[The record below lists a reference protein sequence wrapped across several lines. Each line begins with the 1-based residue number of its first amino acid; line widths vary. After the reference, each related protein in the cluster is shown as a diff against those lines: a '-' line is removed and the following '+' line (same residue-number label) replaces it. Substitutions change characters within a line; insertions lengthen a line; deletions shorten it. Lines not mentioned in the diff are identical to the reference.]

1 MSRRAMVVEDDPHIG
16 ALVEFALEPLALAV
30 ERYDDGE
37 AALERLRAAPRPDV
51 VVLDLMLPR
60 GSGRD
65 ILRALDDD
73 PGLASVPV
81 LVLSARA
88 GSSDLARARGPMAF
102 LAKPFDV
109 DDLLR
114 VVEDLLR

>member
-1 MSRRAMVVEDDPHIG
+1 MTRRALVVEDDPHIG
-16 ALVEFALEPLALAV
+16 VLVEFTLEPLGLLV
-30 ERYDDGE
+30 ERCGDGE
-37 AALERLRAAPRPDV
+37 SALERLRASPRPDV

-60 GSGRD
+60 ASGRD
-65 ILRALDDD
+65 VLRALDADVA
-73 PGLASVPV
+73 LATVPV
-81 LVLSARA
+81 LVLSARPDA
-88 GSSDLARARGPMAF
+88 GDLSRRGPLAF